1 MVDELRL
8 LVHPV
13 AVRRGLRLFD
23 DGEPACHLRLV
34 SSEAFPTGV
43 LRLIYAPTDGPG
55 AVRYDDIKEQVPRAG
70 ES

>member
-1 MVDELRL
+1 M
-8 LVHPV
+8 
-13 AVRRGLRLFD
+13 FD
-23 DGEPACHLRLV
+23 DGEPAYHLRLV

-43 LRLIYAPTDGPG
+43 VRLIYAPTEGPG